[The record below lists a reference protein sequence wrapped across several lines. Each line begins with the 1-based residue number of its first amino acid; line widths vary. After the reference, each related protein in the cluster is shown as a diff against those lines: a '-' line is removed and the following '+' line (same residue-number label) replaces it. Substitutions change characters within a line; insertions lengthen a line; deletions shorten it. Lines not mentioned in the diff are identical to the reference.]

1 MAPISTSVLSPFH
14 GKTIVL
20 EFGHEINFKTKQE
33 LIKYLR
39 EQQAC
44 ISYILTAS
52 VCFSFDLIKHVC
64 FKGDL
69 FRLIMY

>member
-1 MAPISTSVLSPFH
+1 MKQATISTSLLSPFH

-20 EFGHEINFKTKQE
+20 EFGYEIGFKDKQE

-39 EQQAC
+39 EQQAH

-52 VCFSFDLIKHVC
+52 VCFLI
-64 FKGDL
+64 L
-69 FRLIMY
+69 FYRTCV